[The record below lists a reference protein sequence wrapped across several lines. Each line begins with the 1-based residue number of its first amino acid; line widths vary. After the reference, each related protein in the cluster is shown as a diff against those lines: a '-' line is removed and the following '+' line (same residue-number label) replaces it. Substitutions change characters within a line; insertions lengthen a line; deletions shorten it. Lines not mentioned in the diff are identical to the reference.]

1 MSTGEMDL
9 PYQIEVIREIEHFKG
24 RVLLTLDMGLGKTFC
39 ALRYLQRNPHCYPAL
54 VICPSVV
61 KYNWAA
67 EALRFTGVHARVCE
81 GQKPPEQRAYYGV
94 NLPSKLTII
103 NFDIL
108 PYWLEH
114 LQTLGIKTI
123 IVDECFPADTPV
135 LTDQG
140 WLPIGTIVN
149 DQLALSVASFN
160 FELNV
165 IEYRPVVGYTKKCHA
180 GPMIKVTHEQGTL
193 ICTPTHKIWTENRGY
208 IEAKNLKS
216 TDTLRVVPDPD
227 DRIHSSILQS
237 QLCGQSSQSAAVY
250 DCSQEIAKTGGA
262 NLPVVQE
269 IVQCQTIQPEQT
281 LLRFVC
287 SDASILKNRMERKS
301 KSKPRNECQNQQES
315 QSILSE
321 TRGVEDSPR
330 DVESNESSKSFQK
343 TRRCCEDEADQAR
356 PGNPTSVCR
365 GSRRER
371 QDHTST
377 DEFVAEAAKGNSI
390 PLDFGNSDQSR
401 ESETTGVS
409 DKLQGRYW
417 LQRTATGNR
426 NRRGR
431 TSQLKTESTGSEK
444 RVCSFRSRVVC
455 VEILEPEIGHTEN
468 NADYFVYDIEV
479 EENHN
484 FYAAGVLVH
493 NCQRFQNSKTKW
505 TKAGKILVQGVPQLL
520 ALSGTPMLNRPYELY
535 PMLNMLWPEHYKS
548 SWTFSQQY
556 CNPKWKRWG
565 WDHSGAAN
573 LDQLNAELL
582 SLGMVRRR
590 KRDVLKDLPEK
601 VWRTV
606 PMALSNEAEYR
617 EASTNFLGWLKR
629 TATHKVH
636 AASKAEQ
643 LTRITYLLQLIAKL
657 KLRSVC
663 DWAIE
668 FLEQSDEKLIL
679 FCVHVEAAR
688 VLRKRIPFVSVGID
702 ISMTAKQR
710 HLVVEQFQTDP
721 KVRLF
726 VGTAASGV
734 GINLTAASE
743 VGIVELPWRPGDL
756 SQWVDRSHGN
766 GILQLPDQLEH
777 PRGKDRPHPA
787 GQAGKHF
794 VSAGWW
800 RYIRS
805 NRYVL

>member
-1 MSTGEMDL
+1 MATGEMDL

-123 IVDECFPADTPV
+123 IVDEC
-135 LTDQG
+135 
-140 WLPIGTIVN
+140 
-149 DQLALSVASFN
+149 
-160 FELNV
+160 
-165 IEYRPVVGYTKKCHA
+165 
-180 GPMIKVTHEQGTL
+180 
-193 ICTPTHKIWTENRGY
+193 
-208 IEAKNLKS
+208 
-216 TDTLRVVPDPD
+216 
-227 DRIHSSILQS
+227 
-237 QLCGQSSQSAAVY
+237 
-250 DCSQEIAKTGGA
+250 
-262 NLPVVQE
+262 
-269 IVQCQTIQPEQT
+269 
-281 LLRFVC
+281 
-287 SDASILKNRMERKS
+287 
-301 KSKPRNECQNQQES
+301 
-315 QSILSE
+315 
-321 TRGVEDSPR
+321 
-330 DVESNESSKSFQK
+330 QK
-343 TRRCCEDEADQAR
+343 
-356 PGNPTSVCR
+356 
-365 GSRRER
+365 
-371 QDHTST
+371 
-377 DEFVAEAAKGNSI
+377 
-390 PLDFGNSDQSR
+390 
-401 ESETTGVS
+401 
-409 DKLQGRYW
+409 
-417 LQRTATGNR
+417 
-426 NRRGR
+426 
-431 TSQLKTESTGSEK
+431 
-444 RVCSFRSRVVC
+444 
-455 VEILEPEIGHTEN
+455 
-468 NADYFVYDIEV
+468 
-479 EENHN
+479 
-484 FYAAGVLVH
+484 
-493 NCQRFQNSKTKW
+493 FQNSKTKW

-535 PMLNMLWPEHYKS
+535 PMLNMLWPHHYKS

-756 SQWVDRSHGN
+756 SQWVDRSHRIGQKETVFCN
-766 GILQLPDQLEH
+766 YLISLNTLEEKIVRILHAKQENISAVLDGGDTSDQVDMFNDLIRVLE
-777 PRGKDRPHPA
+777 GEL
-787 GQAGKHF
+787 F
-794 VSAGWW
+794 
-800 RYIRS
+800 
-805 NRYVL
+805 